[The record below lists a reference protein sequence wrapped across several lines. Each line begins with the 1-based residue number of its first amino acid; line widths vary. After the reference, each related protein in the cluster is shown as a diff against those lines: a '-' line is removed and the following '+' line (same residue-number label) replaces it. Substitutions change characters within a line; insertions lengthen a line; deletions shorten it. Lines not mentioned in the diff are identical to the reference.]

1 MRQEVSP
8 DLNGL
13 SELFGYRSLVE
24 SGLMNNLKQKQ
35 AGLNVLQWAGRI
47 VKMIFK
53 LIIITGVSA
62 TLVLLLG
69 RVITS
74 IYAQSRID
82 TLSEIENAPTAVVF
96 GAGLWRDGSPTPVL
110 RDRVKTAADL
120 YFSGKVEKLLMSGDN
135 RYVEYNEPAAMRS
148 YALQLGVPDEAIVL
162 DFAGRRTYDTCYRA
176 RNIFEVERVILV
188 TQEFHLPR
196 AVYVCN
202 ALGVEAHG
210 TPADQRQ
217 YRRGSLVYWNIRETL
232 ATLVALWEVHI
243 TQPLPVL
250 GDPERKRVSLSPARQ

>member
-1 MRQEVSP
+1 
-8 DLNGL
+8 
-13 SELFGYRSLVE
+13 
-24 SGLMNNLKQKQ
+24 
-35 AGLNVLQWAGRI
+35 
-47 VKMIFK
+47 MIFK

-135 RYVEYNEPAAMRS
+135 RYVE
-148 YALQLGVPDEAIVL
+148 
-162 DFAGRRTYDTCYRA
+162 
-176 RNIFEVERVILV
+176 
-188 TQEFHLPR
+188 
-196 AVYVCN
+196 
-202 ALGVEAHG
+202 
-210 TPADQRQ
+210 
-217 YRRGSLVYWNIRETL
+217 
-232 ATLVALWEVHI
+232 
-243 TQPLPVL
+243 
-250 GDPERKRVSLSPARQ
+250 